1 MRTPFAHHENCPRGG
16 NAFDRLHFGQH
27 QVGEVLQI
35 PREDFEEDVLLA
47 GDDIAD
53 VDSLNG
59 REPLAK
65 LFGRSVLGKSE
76 H

>member
-1 MRTPFAHHENCPRGG
+1 MGAPFAHYKNCACGG
-16 NAFDRLHFGQH
+16 NALDRLHLGQH
-27 QVGEVLQI
+27 QVGEILQI
-35 PREDFEEDVLLA
+35 PGEYFEEDVLLA

-59 REPLAK
+59 REPVAK